1 MTRPGKL
8 LADLRCC
15 PPLITPCIT
24 QGNSTAIRPLSIDAY
39 DAVQHSSTTVHSILF
54 EPLSD
59 TVSQSAVHDAVLADD
74 DLAAVLDRIAG
85 SDHPDLAAS

>member
-1 MTRPGKL
+1 MHHAGQQHSNPTLVEHG
-8 LADLRCC
+8 A
-15 PPLITPCIT
+15 
-24 QGNSTAIRPLSIDAY
+24 IDAN

-74 DLAAVLDRIAG
+74 DLAAVLDCIAG